1 MTNKYKSIA
10 TLLRLAVLISTFYIV
25 GQAAIFLREDLERT
39 RVETQLRELR
49 ETNINVY
56 LNRLGYHE

>member
-10 TLLRLAVLISTFYIV
+10 TLLRLAVLISTFFIV
-25 GQAAIFLREDLERT
+25 GQAANFLRENLERT

-49 ETNINVY
+49 ERNINVY
-56 LNRLGYHE
+56 LTKLGYYE

>member
-10 TLLRLAVLISTFYIV
+10 TLLRLAVLISTFFIV
-25 GQAAIFLREDLERT
+25 GQAANFLYENLERT

-49 ETNINVY
+49 ERNINVY
-56 LNRLGYHE
+56 LTKLGYHE

>member
-10 TLLRLAVLISTFYIV
+10 TLLRLAVLISTFFIV
-25 GQAAIFLREDLERT
+25 GQAANFLRANLERT

-49 ETNINVY
+49 ERNINVY
-56 LNRLGYHE
+56 LTKLGYHE